1 MTLCC
6 LLLSLLLCTP
16 LLMVTKLEMRQNMVT
31 NKTTSYCYEVKIE
44 TVKKNENN
52 DFIGLIYQIHQEV
65 STDCD
70 GIIK

>member
-1 MTLCC
+1 MVGLTLCC

-44 TVKKNENN
+44 TVKKMKTMILL
-52 DFIGLIYQIHQEV
+52 D
-65 STDCD
+65 
-70 GIIK
+70 

>member
-44 TVKKNENN
+44 TVKKMKTMILL
-52 DFIGLIYQIHQEV
+52 D
-65 STDCD
+65 
-70 GIIK
+70 